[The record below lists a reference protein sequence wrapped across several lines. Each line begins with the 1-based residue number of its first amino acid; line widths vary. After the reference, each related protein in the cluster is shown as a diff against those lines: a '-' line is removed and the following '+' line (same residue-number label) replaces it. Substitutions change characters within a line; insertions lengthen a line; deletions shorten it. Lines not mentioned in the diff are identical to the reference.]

1 MEIKS
6 SEGGLYAKNRFAEMA
21 RIAIPSNMLAFQLG
35 EVTQIISG
43 GYLEATPHCVVRN

>member
-1 MEIKS
+1 MYLDPNGKEYKVDTS
-6 SEGGLYAKNRFAEMA
+6 DGGLFAKNRFADIA

-43 GYLEATPHCVVRN
+43 GYL